1 MSTPEI
7 SVQDF
12 GEMLKSDQDFIL
24 LDVREP
30 WELERAKWD
39 DARLKFV
46 PMSQLAQRGLEKMP
60 EDMPAVVVCHHG
72 IRSFHVTN
80 WLLSLG
86 LQNVNSL
93 RGGIEAYALEVD
105 ASVGRY

>member
-1 MSTPEI
+1 MNVLEI

-12 GEMLKSDQDFIL
+12 GGMLKSEQDFIV

-30 WELERAKWD
+30 WEVAQAKWD
-39 DARLKFV
+39 DARIRFA
-46 PMSQLAQRGLEKMP
+46 PMSELAQRGIELLQEKAP
-60 EDMPAVVVCHHG
+60 VVVACHHG
-72 IRSFHVTN
+72 IRSWQVTN

-86 LQNVNSL
+86 WKDVVSL